1 MVGTDI
7 RIEDEFFEKKKK
19 SLSYIYLSILLL
31 FLVILFYMSFTEK
44 TKRVRRD
51 QNSFNSTEMSSIR
64 HFL

>member
-31 FLVILFYMSFTEK
+31 F
-44 TKRVRRD
+44 
-51 QNSFNSTEMSSIR
+51 
-64 HFL
+64 